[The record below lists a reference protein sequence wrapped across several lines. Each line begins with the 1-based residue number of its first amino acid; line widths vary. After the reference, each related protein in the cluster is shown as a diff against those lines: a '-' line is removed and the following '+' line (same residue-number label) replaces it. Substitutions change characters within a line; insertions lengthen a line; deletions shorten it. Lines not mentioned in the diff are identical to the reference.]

1 MYVLDFT
8 CVYDMVHRSYRKL
21 HTACKVAI
29 SCPPKSINLLLYDS
43 NHCSSIYINLQT
55 MYYNNMQI
63 FIKYYTCNMLT

>member
-8 CVYDMVHRSYRKL
+8 CVYDMVHRSYRTL

-43 NHCSSIYINLQT
+43 NHCSSESIY
-55 MYYNNMQI
+55 MYI
-63 FIKYYTCNMLT
+63 TFKRCTTITCKYL